1 MNRITDEELMAFAD
15 GALDEPRFS
24 DVAGAV
30 EADPEIAARLEELVV
45 GGRAAAAV
53 YAGLAE
59 VPVPARLTRSVAD
72 IEAASRVV
80 PFPAQRLPRALSYAM
95 AAGVAA
101 LIAVPVG
108 YLIGQ
113 GSAPVPL
120 VAAGPPLG
128 PLLAA
133 ELGRLPSGQDARLPG
148 GDVVRAIATFADG
161 EGQLCREF
169 EVDGALATVAV
180 ACRTETEWRVAIAI
194 DAPVAADGYA
204 PASSIAALDAFLGA
218 IAAGAPM
225 NEAEELAA
233 LAQL

>member
-53 YAGLAE
+53 YAGLADL
-59 VPVPARLTRSVAD
+59 PVPARLARH
-72 IEAASRVV
+72 IEGLGATSTVV
-80 PFPAQRLPRALSYAM
+80 PFPARRLPRLLNYAM

-101 LIAVPVG
+101 LIAAPVG
-108 YLIGQ
+108 YLLGQ
-113 GSAPVPL
+113 GNSPVPL
-120 VAAGPPLG
+120 VAAGAPLG
-128 PLLAA
+128 TLVAT
-133 ELGRLPSGQDARLPG
+133 ELGRLPSGDEARLPG
-148 GDVVRAIATFADG
+148 GGVMRAIATFNDG

-180 ACRTETEWRVAIAI
+180 ACRTGAEWRVAIAI
-194 DAPVAADGYA
+194 DTPIAPDGYA

-218 IAAGAPM
+218 IEAGAPM
-225 NEAEELAA
+225 GEAEEMAA

>member
-24 DVAGAV
+24 DVAAAV

-59 VPVPARLTRSVAD
+59 LPVPARLARSVA
-72 IEAASRVV
+72 EFGAAATVV
-80 PFPAQRLPRALSYAM
+80 PFPARKLPRVLSYAM

-113 GSAPVPL
+113 GSSPVSL
-120 VAAGPPLG
+120 VAAGAPLG
-128 PLLAA
+128 PMLAA
-133 ELGRLPSGQDARLPG
+133 ELARLPSGQDAPLAG
-148 GDVVRAIATFADG
+148 GGIVRAIATFTDG
-161 EGQLCREF
+161 TGQLCREF

-180 ACRTETEWRVAIAI
+180 ACRSEAEWRVAIAI

-218 IAAGAPM
+218 IEASPPM
-225 NEAEELAA
+225 GEAEERVA
-233 LAQL
+233 LGQL